1 MAGVKISLTAPA
13 SAAEV
18 LSEGMLELGAQS
30 VSLRSAHSGGEEVLE
45 PPPKSMPLWHRVSV
59 TGLFPL
65 TVDVAQV
72 ATELE
77 GGEGIEIDWL
87 QQRDWSQ
94 TWRAPAP
101 TLSFGER
108 LMVMPRGA
116 PPPKGFPGAVLRSDP
131 GLAFGSGAH
140 PTTHLCLSWL
150 AEADLAGAAVL
161 DYGCGAGILGI
172 AAALLGANQVIAVDQ
187 DPQALIATKRNARHN
202 NVTLDAVQPP
212 ARRSESRQVRR
223 RHRQYPG
230 QSVGRLGA
238 PPHQCAAAK
247 RPSGAVGCTG
257 EPSRG
262 GRRRLSSGQL
272 HPADPRGRLGSPCR
286 RTASMSRRAGMDTG
300 KGIIRCAPSVRNGRF
315 GR

>member
-13 SAAEV
+13 GAAEA

-30 VSLRSAHSGGEEVLE
+30 VSLRSAHSGGDEVLE

-59 TGLFPL
+59 TGLFPV

-87 QQRDWSQ
+87 QQQDWSQ
-94 TWRAPAP
+94 TWRARAP

-140 PTTHLCLSWL
+140 PTTRLCLSWL

-202 NVTLDAVQPP
+202 NVTLDAVLPP
-212 ARRSESRQVRR
+212 QDV
-223 RHRQYPG
+223 PK
-230 QSVGRLGA
+230 
-238 PPHQCAAAK
+238 AAK
-247 RPSGAVGCTG
+247 FDVVIANILVNPLVALALRLTNALRPSGHLVLSGVLANQVGAVAAAYPQVNFTPPTL
-257 EPSRG
+257 EDDWV
-262 GRRRLSSGQL
+262 RL
-272 HPADPRGRLGSPCR
+272 
-286 RTASMSRRAGMDTG
+286 AGVL
-300 KGIIRCAPSVRNGRF
+300 RP
-315 GR
+315 